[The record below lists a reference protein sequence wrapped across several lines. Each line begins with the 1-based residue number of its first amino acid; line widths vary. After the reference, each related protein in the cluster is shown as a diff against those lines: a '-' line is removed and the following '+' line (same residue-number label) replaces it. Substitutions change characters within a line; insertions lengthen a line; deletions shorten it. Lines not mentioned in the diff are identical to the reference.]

1 MVRKTLLFVGVLGAL
16 ALVALAQSEEETRP
30 LRIGDIELVINNVFE
45 EGKEDVFS
53 WAYRFGNKIHI
64 RTREDVVRSELLFG
78 TGDVLDKEALE
89 QTERNLR
96 GLTFIRDARVETYP
110 AEGGKVNIRVT
121 TYDSWT
127 LVPQIRFAKSAN
139 RIVWTLGVAERN
151 LFGYGKWV
159 DISRRSG
166 LDRDETVF
174 FYFDPRLAGSRT
186 QTLVSY
192 ANQSDGRRGLF
203 QLTRPFFALST
214 GWAFGI
220 RLEGFDQ
227 LDPLYRDGERVEDL
241 RHIRKHGDFEAA
253 RAVIR
258 SGPRAARF
266 HIAYRRH
273 RDDVEGDLRDF
284 GILELGFSLQ
294 EHRFLKLD
302 HINRFEATEDFN
314 LGYEAAAF
322 VGVSAPALGGED
334 GTSWFYS
341 LRGRRGF
348 GFGPAHFLL
357 AGAAWN
363 ARYRRDNWENSLASA
378 RLDYVFRQTPRWLLV
393 GTAQLLYGRNLDPEI
408 QIRLGAESGLR
419 GYPVRQFV
427 GDRSFR
433 VTLEERFFI
442 ADDVA
447 QLVSFAVAAFVDTG
461 YAWPE
466 SQNITASD
474 IKTNVGVSLLLG
486 RNRLAGTTPGV
497 RFDIAYA
504 LDPIDGVGRWQF
516 SVGSRIAL

>member
-1 MVRKTLLFVGVLGAL
+1 MARTALLCVWVLGVT
-16 ALVALAQSEEETRP
+16 ALVALAQSDEEISP
-30 LRIGDIELVINNVFE
+30 LRIGTIELVVNNVFE
-45 EGKEDVFS
+45 EGTEAPFS

-64 RTREDVVRSELLFG
+64 RTREEVIRRELLFAS
-78 TGDVLDKEALE
+78 GDPVNKEALE

-96 GLTFIRDARVETYP
+96 GLSFIRDARVESFP
-110 AEGGKVNIRVT
+110 ADDGSVNVRVT

-151 LFGYGKWV
+151 LLGYGKWV
-159 DISRRSG
+159 DVSRRSS

-192 ANQSDGRRGLF
+192 ANQSDGRRGVF
-203 QLTRPFFALST
+203 SIARPFFALST
-214 GWAFGI
+214 GWAFGVK
-220 RLEGFDQ
+220 LEGFDQ
-227 LDPLYRDGERVEDL
+227 LDPLYKDGERVEDL

-253 RAVIR
+253 RAIIR
-258 SGPRAARF
+258 SGPRSARI
-266 HIAYRRH
+266 HVAYRNH
-273 RDDVEGDLRDF
+273 EDDVEGDLRNF
-284 GILELGFSLQ
+284 GIFELGFSLQ

-314 LGYEAAAF
+314 LGYEAGAF
-322 VGVSAPALGGED
+322 VGVSTPALGGEE
-334 GTSWFYS
+334 GTSWFYR
-341 LRGRRGF
+341 LRGHRGF

-363 ARYRRDNWENSLASA
+363 ARHRRGDWENSLASA
-378 RLDYVFRQTPRWLLV
+378 RLDYVFRQTRRSVLV
-393 GTAQLLYGRNLDPEI
+393 GTAQLLYGSNLDPEI

-433 VTLEERFFI
+433 MTLEERFFI

-447 QLVSFAVAAFVDTG
+447 QLVSFALAAFVDTG

-466 SQNITASD
+466 GQKMTTAD
-474 IKTNVGVSLLLG
+474 LKTNVGVSLLLG

-504 LDPIDGVGRWQF
+504 LDPVIGVSRWQF
-516 SVGSRIAL
+516 SFGSRIAL